1 MNESE
6 LEQSIGKEVTLHGT
20 AKDAKGG
27 AVLLTDDNVPI
38 YIKGL
43 STWTSGIE
51 GSRISAIGVLEKEKY
66 IPDPTIDEDG
76 GISQGA
82 IGMQYVLTNVKNE
95 EDS

>member
-1 MNESE
+1 MNELE
-6 LEQSIGKEVTLHGT
+6 LEQSLGKEVTLHGT
-20 AKDAKGG
+20 ARDAKGG
-27 AVLLTDDNVPI
+27 AVLLTDDNIPV

-51 GSRISAIGVLEKEKY
+51 GSRVSASGMLKKEKY
-66 IPDPTIDEDG
+66 IPDPKIDDDG

-82 IGMQYVLTNVKNE
+82 IGMQYVLTNVQDK

>member
-1 MNESE
+1 MNESD
-6 LEQSIGKEVTLHGT
+6 LEQSLGKEITLHGT
-20 AKDAKGG
+20 ARDAKGG
-27 AVLLTDDNVPI
+27 AVLLTDDNIPI

-51 GSRISAIGVLEKEKY
+51 GSRVSASGVLKKEKY

-82 IGMQYVLTNVKNE
+82 IGMQYVLTNAKDE
-95 EDS
+95 GDS